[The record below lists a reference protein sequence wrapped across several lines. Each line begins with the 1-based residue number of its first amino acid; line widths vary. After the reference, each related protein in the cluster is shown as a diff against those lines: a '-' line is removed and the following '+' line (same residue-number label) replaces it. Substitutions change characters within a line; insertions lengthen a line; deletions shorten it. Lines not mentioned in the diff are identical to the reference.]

1 MSTTTIYKEDF
12 TGDNWLCIIR
22 DLELP
27 VDTDE
32 IILKYICHVTS
43 TKRKG
48 LAKANPFFQNGA
60 PGRIRTSDR
69 SVRSRVLY
77 PAELRA
83 L

>member
-48 LAKANPFFQNGA
+48 QK
-60 PGRIRTSDR
+60 RCK
-69 SVRSRVLY
+69 
-77 PAELRA
+77 
-83 L
+83 